1 MGALVLAILAIVGVG
16 LVYWLLQQE
25 IEQHKQQTR
34 KKIEEL
40 EYKHESRIQEIIE
53 SIQGN
58 HKAQLKQ
65 STHELKQQIE
75 VQLQEAIQSL
85 SEDHQTLP
93 TQKTDKVTGKT
104 QYQEL
109 PNPWEDGHANPVQPE
124 TFLEKTSEAP
134 KIELEEE
141 PIIEPNLEEI
151 QPTPLDSSFITT
163 PSPSLDDTTQTLNP
177 AGASSDG
184 TVQSIS
190 KTTTKKSS
198 NIAEAIITLANSGQV
213 KYIPKLAEY
222 IHHPDSHIRES
233 VASALG
239 VIAGSQGIKAEIQR
253 AIPLLGKLSRDSSP
267 LVRRSAVEALG
278 KIKSEAV
285 IPLLSLALRD
295 SDRNVVKA
303 ASAALSKFKFYPMNQ
318 KMKPIKPLS
327 KFVQR

>member
-1 MGALVLAILAIVGVG
+1 MSALVLAILAIVGVG

-34 KKIEEL
+34 KEIEEL
-40 EYKHESRIQEIIE
+40 EHKHESRIQEIIE

-58 HKAQLKQ
+58 YKTQLKQ
-65 STHELKQQIE
+65 STHELQQQIE

-85 SEDHQTLP
+85 SENHQTLP
-93 TQKTDKVTGKT
+93 IQKTDKFTGKT

-109 PNPWEDGHANPVQPE
+109 PNPWEDGFTKPIQPE
-124 TFLEKTSEAP
+124 TLLEKTS
-134 KIELEEE
+134 
-141 PIIEPNLEEI
+141 
-151 QPTPLDSSFITT
+151 PTPLGNSFVNT
-163 PSPSLDDTTQTLNP
+163 PSPSPGDSTQTSNLD
-177 AGASSDG
+177 GSSSDG
-184 TVQSIS
+184 KAQIMS

-198 NIAEAIITLANSGQV
+198 DIAEAIITFGNSRQV
-213 KYIPKLAEY
+213 KYIPKLTEY
-222 IHHPDSHIRES
+222 INHPDSHIRES

-239 VIAGSQGIKAEIQR
+239 IITGSQGIKAEIQR

-303 ASAALSKFKFYPMNQ
+303 ASAALNKFKFYPMSQ
-318 KMKPIKPLS
+318 KTKPIKPLS
-327 KFVQR
+327 KSAQR